1 MARQQLHVGARS
13 STPRA
18 HPGQAAR
25 LNNSTD
31 LAEVSPKSGR
41 SLNKKALI
49 LKAAVKVF
57 ARYGFSRARTAVIAR
72 EARVAEGTIYNY
84 FKSKDDLILTIF
96 EQTWRDLIG
105 RLRQALR
112 PIQDPIQK
120 MAVMLTS
127 VIDLFESDP
136 QLAEVFLVELR
147 QSGKCFS
154 SKPMAVILGFL
165 DLLEEILK
173 EGIAR
178 GVVRKDINTKVARAF
193 LFGAVENIL
202 LGWLLRR
209 THPDLFKKEKP
220 YTLEEAKGTLM
231 KLFAD
236 GFFVKPPNR

>member
-1 MARQQLHVGARS
+1 MAR
-13 STPRA
+13 
-18 HPGQAAR
+18 
-25 LNNSTD
+25 
-31 LAEVSPKSGR
+31 
-41 SLNKKALI
+41 SLINKKALI
-49 LKAAVKVF
+49 LKAAIKVF

-96 EQTWRDLIG
+96 EQTWRDMI
-105 RLRQALR
+105 QALR
-112 PIQDPIQK
+112 AGLQPIHDPVQK
-120 MAVMLTS
+120 MTLVLTA

-154 SKPMAVILGFL
+154 SQPMAVILEFL

-173 EGIAR
+173 EGIAQ
-178 GVVRKDINTKVARAF
+178 GVIRKDIHTKVARGV

-209 THPDLFKKEKP
+209 THPEFFKKEKP
-220 YTLEEAKGTLM
+220 YTLEEAKETLM
-231 KLFAD
+231 KLFAT
-236 GFFVKPPNR
+236 GFFVKQTDS